1 MRKYSNR
8 IIASFL
14 AIFFIFSSIN
24 ANIIH
29 VHGEEENVNSNWQTC
44 IVYEGSNV
52 NSQDYDR
59 YSSTIKSYLTVTN
72 DGNLMKLQ
80 ALSDGRIIIEYYT
93 PSYKLLPGETVELH
107 DGLLPIFGGFYETD
121 DFYFIV
127 SGQKN
132 ESEKNDVEVF
142 RITKYDKNWELIDS
156 TGLYGSNTTIPF
168 DAGTVRM
175 DNYGDYLLIRTCHE
189 MYTSSDGLNHQSNVT
204 IQVRISDMSITD
216 SYTGV
221 MNSDWGYISHSFNQF
236 IKIDAN
242 GHIIAVDHGDA
253 ASINHNTRG
262 VVLTKYPT
270 NVSNGSFSSG
280 QCDVTIAHQ
289 FAGASGENYTG
300 ASIGGLEIS
309 DSNYLIAGNSVI
321 QDESYKTRTTRNIYV
336 WAVDKIT
343 ESVSAKQIT
352 NYQEGEGTT
361 STPHLVKINNNEFV
375 LLWTRDNTVFYVQ
388 IDGSGNIVG
397 DKHSMSGSLSD
408 CMPVVKDNKLV
419 WYTWDD
425 ENINFYEISLNN
437 LDETN
442 IKEIKNGHD
451 FQSTGL
457 VNLEGTIEVKCSHC
471 DLVKDLAHFININVW
486 WNKTGSGNYWSTAID
501 NLDVNERSYYYI
513 TAMPSPCDDE
523 FEIIVENPDIVS
535 WTPTNDNY
543 SMGYFT
549 GENTGTTK
557 VIIRSKV
564 YSLLDEDKMA
574 PELKEKLIHT
584 FTFTVNGPLSISS
597 FVVDKDSQSVNS
609 DITLTA
615 EAIGGTW
622 DYTYKFYQKDADGN
636 ESIIYEGKNLSCAWT
651 PTSAGKTTLFV
662 DVNDGNTTVTESLEY
677 DVSKLSLD
685 SDDFNFQPPTD
696 LTYDG
701 NQKVASVTLKDDL
714 SGTGKITLKYYDSNN
729 NLVNGV
735 PINAGRYTVKIDVAE
750 GTDYRSTTDLTD
762 ESWTFEISKGTLS
775 NVPNTEMNVTH
786 SKDVT
791 KVEDVNLPENWSW
804 KQEYADVN
812 LNIGGNTKAVAE
824 YSGSDK
830 QNYSNTEI
838 TITIATSNHT
848 GGIATCVNKPK
859 CEVCG
864 QEYGITDSNKH
875 INTTTVNVKEA
886 SCTEKGYTGDLICTD
901 CQTILQKGTEIDMIA
916 HQGGKATCLTQA
928 ICEVCNKP
936 YGELDPSNHEDQSVI
951 GKKDVTCTED
961 GYTGDT
967 VCTKCN
973 TVIAKGEIIKAK
985 GHNCIVIKTVPSEHE
1000 CGGTLVTYEC
1010 NICHDYSY
1018 QQIEGA
1024 GHVYSEEYEEDIPAT
1039 CTEKGSKSKH
1049 CIFGC
1054 GSVADVQEI
1063 PALGHSFTNYVS
1075 NNDAT
1080 CTKDGTKTA
1089 KCDRCEASDTVIDVG
1104 SMVPHHGGMATC
1116 IKPATCEGCGKEYGE
1131 VDPDNHINTTVVGQ
1145 VDVTCTKDGY
1155 TGETVCID
1163 CGKTIVISVRIPA
1176 TGHDYKV
1183 VNRVESQLPCGG
1195 EIVTYTCNNCGDTYS
1210 ESISGQHVWSTEYTI
1225 DKEPTC
1231 MESGLQSRHC
1241 IYDGCTATTDWT
1253 YIEPLGHDFENYK
1266 SNNDATCEHNGTL
1279 TGTCSRC
1286 DETDTIVD
1294 EGSMLPH
1301 KGGTATCTTPA
1312 ICEQCGNQY
1321 GEVDPDNHVDTAL
1334 VNQKEASCTEN
1345 GYTGDVI
1352 CTGCKEV
1359 LVAGQVIESNDH
1371 QYENGVC
1378 IVCGATQSG
1387 TVTPIDP
1394 EKPDSTQKP
1403 DNTNNSNNASN
1414 NIVVNNNKDKTSNAV
1429 ATGDDSQLSM
1439 YGSIVI
1445 GMIGLGCLI
1454 VVYRRKHLM
1463 K

>member
-1 MRKYSNR
+1 MRKYSNK
-8 IIASFL
+8 IIASVL
-14 AIFFIFSSIN
+14 AIFFIFSSVN

-52 NSQDYDR
+52 NDQDYDR

-93 PSYKLLPGETVELH
+93 PSYKLLPEKNVELH

-121 DFYFIV
+121 DFYFVV

-132 ESEKNDVEVF
+132 ESENDDVEVF
-142 RITKYDKNWELIDS
+142 RITKYDKNWKLIDS

-204 IQVRISDMSITD
+204 IQVKISDMSITD

-236 IKIDAN
+236 IKIDDN

-270 NVSNGSFSSG
+270 NVGNGSFHSG

-289 FAGASGENYTG
+289 FAGNSGENYTG

-336 WAVDKIT
+336 WVVDKT
-343 ESVSAKQIT
+343 TGSVSAKQIT

-361 STPHLVKINNNEFV
+361 STPHLVKINNSEFV

-388 IDGSGNIVG
+388 INGSGNIAG
-397 DKHSMSGSLSD
+397 EIHSISGSLSD
-408 CMPVVKDNKLV
+408 CVPVVKDNKLV
-419 WYTWDD
+419 WYTWDN
-425 ENINFYEISLNN
+425 ENINFYEINLNN

-471 DLVKDLAHFININVW
+471 GLVKDLAHFNNINVW

-513 TAMPSPCDDE
+513 TAMPSTCDDE

-543 SMGYFT
+543 SLGYFT
-549 GENTGTTK
+549 GKNTGTTK

-564 YSLLDEDKMA
+564 YSLLNEDKME

-584 FTFTVNGPLSISS
+584 FTFTVNGSLSISS
-597 FVVDKDSQSVNS
+597 FVADKDEQPVNS
-609 DITLTA
+609 NITLSS
-615 EAIGGTW
+615 EAVGGTW
-622 DYTYKFYQKDADGN
+622 NYIYKFYQKDINGN
-636 ESIIYEGKNLSCAWT
+636 EIVIYEGKNSSCVWA
-651 PTSAGKTTLFV
+651 PTSAGKTTLYV
-662 DVNDGNTTVTESLEY
+662 DVNDGNTTVTKSLEY

-685 SDDFNFQPPTD
+685 SDDFNFQPPND

-701 NQKVASVTLKDDL
+701 NQKVASVTLKDVL
-714 SGTGKITLKYYDSNN
+714 PGTGKITLKYYDSNN

-735 PINAGRYTVKIDVAE
+735 PVNAGRYTVKIDVAE
-750 GTDYRSTTDLTD
+750 GMDYSSATNLTD
-762 ESWTFEISKGTLS
+762 ESWAFEISKGTLS

-824 YSGSDK
+824 YSGNDK

-864 QEYGITDSNKH
+864 KEYGITDSNKH
-875 INTTTVNVKEA
+875 INTTTFNVKEA

-901 CQTILQKGTEIDMIA
+901 CQTVLQKGTEIDMIA
-916 HQGGKATCLTQA
+916 HQGGKATCSTKA
-928 ICEVCNKP
+928 VCDNCGQE
-936 YGELDPSNHEDQSVI
+936 YGELDPSNHENNSI
-951 GKKDVTCTED
+951 TGNKDATCTED

-973 TVIAKGEIIKAK
+973 TVIAKGEIIEAK
-985 GHNCIVIKTVPSEHE
+985 GHNYNVVGRIESKFE
-1000 CGGTLVTYEC
+1000 CGGDQVTYEC
-1010 NICHDYSY
+1010 DRCHDSY
-1018 QQIEGA
+1018 QQIEEA
-1024 GHVYSEEYEEDIPAT
+1024 RHVYSEEYEEDVPAT
-1039 CTEKGSKSKH
+1039 CTEKGSKSRY
-1049 CIFGC
+1049 CIYNC
-1054 GSVADVQEI
+1054 GTKIDTQDI
-1063 PALGHSFTNYVS
+1063 PALGHSFTKYISDGN
-1075 NNDAT
+1075 AT
-1080 CTKDGTKTA
+1080 CTSDGTKTA
-1089 KCDRCEASDTVIDVG
+1089 TCNRCDATDTITDVG

-1116 IKPATCEGCGKEYGE
+1116 IKPATCEGCGKEY
-1131 VDPDNHINTTVVGQ
+1131 
-1145 VDVTCTKDGY
+1145 
-1155 TGETVCID
+1155 
-1163 CGKTIVISVRIPA
+1163 
-1176 TGHDYKV
+1176 
-1183 VNRVESQLPCGG
+1183 
-1195 EIVTYTCNNCGDTYS
+1195 
-1210 ESISGQHVWSTEYTI
+1210 
-1225 DKEPTC
+1225 
-1231 MESGLQSRHC
+1231 
-1241 IYDGCTATTDWT
+1241 
-1253 YIEPLGHDFENYK
+1253 
-1266 SNNDATCEHNGTL
+1266 
-1279 TGTCSRC
+1279 
-1286 DETDTIVD
+1286 
-1294 EGSMLPH
+1294 
-1301 KGGTATCTTPA
+1301 
-1312 ICEQCGNQY
+1312 
-1321 GEVDPDNHVDTAL
+1321 VDPDNHVDTAL

-1359 LVAGQVIESNDH
+1359 LVAGEVIESTGH
-1371 QYENGVC
+1371 QYENGIC
-1378 IVCGATQSG
+1378 IVCGVTQSG

-1394 EKPDSTQKP
+1394 ETPDSTQKP

-1414 NIVVNNNKDKTSNAV
+1414 NIVVNNNKDKTSNAI

-1454 VVYRRKHLM
+1454 VVYRRKHMM